1 MSNGIEIKGFWD
13 PKFAKVKDIFKE
25 NFEMFE
31 EVGASLAVTVNGKFM
46 MDIWAGYADAAKT
59 RLWEENTIVCV
70 FSTTKIMTSIC
81 ILMLHDKGLLD
92 INNPVCNYWPE
103 FGQNGK
109 EKILIKHVLGHTAG
123 IPSWDEMIPNEDIL
137 NWDKMIKLLEKQKPW
152 WEPGTLA
159 GYHALTFGF
168 ILGELVKRVTGKT
181 LGTFFKEEVAEPLGA
196 DFTIGIPLE
205 YEKRVADLIAPDGP
219 FIGDLLKETP
229 IAHKILGIPGGWNL
243 GGDITKE
250 HIKFCNTH
258 AMRSVEL
265 PSSNGSANARS
276 VAKVASVIACGG
288 ELDGIHLISK
298 ETLNEAFKEQFNGK
312 GHLFIDGIR
321 YSAGFGLPSEI
332 MPMKNPNTLYWGGW
346 GGSACIMDTDAKL
359 NVSYVMNKMRTQNPE
374 ETLKNKFFRD
384 TRANRIISSVYKVL
398 SNN

>member
-13 PKFAKVKDIFKE
+13 PKFAKVKDIFEE

-31 EVGASLAVTVNGKFM
+31 EVGASLAVTVGGKFM

-81 ILMLHDKGLLD
+81 ILMLHDQGLLD
-92 INNPVCNYWPE
+92 INSPVCEYWPE

-137 NWDKMIKLLEKQKPW
+137 NWDKMIKLLEKQSPW
-152 WEPGTLA
+152 WEPGTMG

-168 ILGELVKRVTGKT
+168 ILGEIVKRVTGKS
-181 LGTFFKEEVAEPLGA
+181 LGTFFKKNVAVPLGA
-196 DFTIGIPLE
+196 DFTIGIPQE
-205 YEKRVADLIAPDGP
+205 FEKRVADLIPPDSP
-219 FIGDLLKETP
+219 FIGDVLEKDS
-229 IAHKILGIPGGWNL
+229 IVYKILGFPGGWNL

-258 AMRSVEL
+258 AMRGVEL

-276 VAKVASVIACGG
+276 VAKVASVIVCGG
-288 ELDGIHLISK
+288 ELGGIHLMSK
-298 ETLNEAFKEQFNGK
+298 DTLNEALKEQFNGK
-312 GHLFIDGIR
+312 GYLFVDGIR
-321 YSAGFGLPSEI
+321 YGTGFGLPSDVKPI
-332 MPMKNPNTLYWGGW
+332 KNPNTIYWGGW
-346 GGSACIMDTDAKL
+346 GGSVCIMDLDAKL
-359 NVSYVMNKMRTQNPE
+359 NVSYVMNKMRIQTPE
-374 ETLKNKFFRD
+374 ETRKNKFASD
-384 TRANRIISSVYKVL
+384 TRANRLVEAVYEAL
-398 SNN
+398 TN